1 MPPKKQR
8 KRRSTARRPTTAR
21 GRMWPWYLLAITIV
35 GAIVARENL
44 DDLTAWLRPG
54 NTIRSTAQPAP
65 SRPKLAEPPRN
76 VPKRTEASA
85 ERRPPPAVAEAPTPG
100 PRPPEAIPGA
110 VPGTAPGAIPAAGD
124 EAAFFYCGI
133 KQDNCVVDGANF
145 IYRGAKVRL
154 ADIYVPATK
163 EAKCDH
169 ERNLGGDAKEAL
181 RILLNAG
188 DFELA
193 TWKPIDEDQY
203 GRKLRVVVRHGKS
216 IGDAMVAR
224 GLARPWTGQRESWCP

>member
-8 KRRSTARRPTTAR
+8 KRRSTARRTTTAR
-21 GRMWPWYLLAITIV
+21 GRMWPWYVLAFTIV

-44 DDLTAWLRPG
+44 DDLAAWLRPG
-54 NTIRSTAQPAP
+54 NTIRSTAQPAVA
-65 SRPKLAEPPRN
+65 SRPKPPEPPRS
-76 VPKRTEASA
+76 VPRRAVASA
-85 ERRPPPAVAEAPTPG
+85 ERRDAPAAADAPTPD

-110 VPGTAPGAIPAAGD
+110 GGS
-124 EAAFFYCGI
+124 AAFFYCGI
-133 KQDNCVVDGANF
+133 KEDNCVVDGANF
-145 IYRGAKVRL
+145 IYRGAKIRL

-163 EAKCDH
+163 EAKCDR
-169 ERNLGGDAKEAL
+169 ERLLGGDAKEAL

-203 GRKLRVVVRHGKS
+203 GRKLRVVIRDGRS

-224 GLARPWTGQRESWCP
+224 GLARPWTGRREPWCP